1 MVDRSKGRMGPI
13 VPQRDGIA
21 VNLDANPRS
30 NDRSLSVGT
39 KTERSGL
46 SLIWRILLAGFFM
59 ITMAGI
65 GFGLREFSVLQFK
78 HNQLLERFHQ
88 QDELQKHW
96 SEIKKLW
103 GVANDR
109 NKSRIAKNQT
119 DITFL
124 ATKRIANEKF
134 ADQLDE
140 KIGSQIKRLEVLSAK
155 YLETSAD
162 LTSVFSQ
169 IRAMKDDHTKDMD
182 LIKLLELQLEN
193 HQEAIE
199 SMDGFRR
206 NINQKIYDLEQRK
219 SRETA
224 AVIVQ

>member
-1 MVDRSKGRMGPI
+1 M
-13 VPQRDGIA
+13 
-21 VNLDANPRS
+21 
-30 NDRSLSVGT
+30 
-39 KTERSGL
+39 
-46 SLIWRILLAGFFM
+46 
-59 ITMAGI
+59 
-65 GFGLREFSVLQFK
+65 
-78 HNQLLERFHQ
+78 
-88 QDELQKHW
+88 
-96 SEIKKLW
+96 
-103 GVANDR
+103 ANDR

-124 ATKRIANEKF
+124 ATKRIANEIV
-134 ADQLDE
+134 AGQLDE

-162 LTSVFSQ
+162 LTSVFGQ
-169 IRAMKDDHTKDMD
+169 IRAMKDDQTKKMD

-206 NINQKIYDLEQRK
+206 NINQKIYDLEQQK

-224 AVIVQ
+224 AVTVQ

>member
-1 MVDRSKGRMGPI
+1 M
-13 VPQRDGIA
+13 
-21 VNLDANPRS
+21 
-30 NDRSLSVGT
+30 
-39 KTERSGL
+39 
-46 SLIWRILLAGFFM
+46 
-59 ITMAGI
+59 
-65 GFGLREFSVLQFK
+65 
-78 HNQLLERFHQ
+78 
-88 QDELQKHW
+88 
-96 SEIKKLW
+96 
-103 GVANDR
+103 ANDR

-124 ATKRIANEKF
+124 ATKRIANEIV
-134 ADQLDE
+134 AGQLDE

-169 IRAMKDDHTKDMD
+169 IRAMKDDQTKKMD

-206 NINQKIYDLEQRK
+206 NINQKIYDLEQQK

-224 AVIVQ
+224 AVTVQ